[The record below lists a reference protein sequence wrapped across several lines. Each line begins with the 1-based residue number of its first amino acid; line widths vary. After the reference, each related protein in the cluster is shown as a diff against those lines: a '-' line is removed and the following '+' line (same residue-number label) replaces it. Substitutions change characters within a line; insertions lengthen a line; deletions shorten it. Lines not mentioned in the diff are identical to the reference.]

1 MISNILKNELGIT
14 QKSVV
19 DMLKQMVDKV
29 DIESIVTRKIE
40 RFVGRGSNTWRF
52 DNYVKEKVEKAI
64 DLEVKNI
71 IEKTLRSEIEMI
83 VREQVRQKFENLN
96 PQN

>member
-1 MISNILKNELGIT
+1 METVKEAVIKVRFDDYKMISNILKNEPGIT

-40 RFVGRGSNTWRF
+40 RFVGRGSNTWR
-52 DNYVKEKVEKAI
+52 
-64 DLEVKNI
+64 L
-71 IEKTLRSEIEMI
+71 
-83 VREQVRQKFENLN
+83 REQVRQKFENLN